1 MKYNQITLVV
11 KNASR
16 GQMLS
21 IRGELNLMSKSW
33 KSYGPDIEVKG
44 RKLQEPKAHPTKHIR
59 LW

>member
-1 MKYNQITLVV
+1 MKHNQITLVI

-33 KSYGPDIEVKG
+33 RSYGPQIEVKG
-44 RKLQEPKAHPTKHIR
+44 RKLQEPKTHSQKNIR

>member
-1 MKYNQITLVV
+1 
-11 KNASR
+11 
-16 GQMLS
+16 MLS